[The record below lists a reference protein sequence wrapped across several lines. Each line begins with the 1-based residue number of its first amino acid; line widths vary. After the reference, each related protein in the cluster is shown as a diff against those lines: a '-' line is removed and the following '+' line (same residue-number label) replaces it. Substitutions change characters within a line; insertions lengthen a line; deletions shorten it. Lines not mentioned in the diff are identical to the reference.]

1 MTDEAGRGLDSKAQP
16 SEMQPSETLGRYRL
30 LERIAVGGMAE
41 VYKAK
46 SFGVEG
52 FEKLL
57 VIKRIVPELARH
69 EQFVG
74 MFVQEAKLAVQ
85 LSHNNIVQVF
95 DLGRIDGEDGTA
107 SYFIAME
114 YVPGHDLQTL
124 LEHLRSQF
132 PTDWSFPIVS
142 LAGYYAL
149 NLVLLAYLDTLLTA
163 LVVDKLMEQDLGVE
177 EQTKQN
183 KELAAQGL
191 ANAAAGLIGGIPG
204 AQATIRSVLILK
216 EGATMRIAG
225 GADEMLLNTI
235 AEKILGLPQ
244 DHRPDKGIPFNQ
256 IPA

>member
-124 LEHLRSQF
+124 LEHLRKNKK
-132 PTDWSFPIVS
+132 PAPVGLCSFV
-142 LAGYYAL
+142 AMEVAKAL
-149 NLVLLAYLDTLLTA
+149 DHAHRRA
-163 LVVDKLMEQDLGVE
+163 
-177 EQTKQN
+177 
-183 KELAAQGL
+183 
-191 ANAAAGLIGGIPG
+191 
-204 AQATIRSVLILK
+204 
-216 EGATMRIAG
+216 
-225 GADEMLLNTI
+225 GADGKALGIVHRDISPQNILLSFEGDVKVTDFGI
-235 AEKILGLPQ
+235 AK
-244 DHRPDKGIPFNQ
+244 
-256 IPA
+256 A